1 MIKNC
6 KFGKNV
12 QIPHPDLVN
21 LYNCE
26 IGSGSF
32 IAPFVEITEGVK
44 IGKSCRI
51 QSHSF
56 ICKGVTIGDDVFIG
70 HGVMF
75 TNDKFPKANNKNWK
89 LEKTFVG
96 NNSSIG
102 SNSTILPIK
111 IGKNVLVGAGTV
123 VTKDIPDNAVIYNK
137 YIRIEEKNG

>member
-21 LYNCE
+21 LYDCT

-32 IAPFVEITEGVK
+32 IAPFVEITKGVK
-44 IGKSCRI
+44 IGKNCRI

-56 ICKGVTIGDDVFIG
+56 ICNGVTLGNNVFIG
-70 HGVMF
+70 HCVAF
-75 TNDKFPKANNKNWK
+75 TNDKNPKANNKRWK
-89 LEKTFVG
+89 LEKTYVG
-96 NNSSIG
+96 DYSSIG
-102 SNSTILPIK
+102 SNSTILPVK

-123 VTKDIPDNAVIYNK
+123 VTKNIPDNRIVYNSYTK
-137 YIRIEEKNG
+137 IQKRHA